1 MIDSI
6 IYELANVGLT
16 LLFIVLAGV
25 IISWVGN
32 RL

>member
-1 MIDSI
+1 MVDSI

-16 LLFIVLAGV
+16 LLCVGVLAV
-25 IISWVGN
+25 VTIWVGN

>member
-16 LLFIVLAGV
+16 LLCFGVLAV
-25 IISWVGN
+25 VTIWLGN
-32 RL
+32 KI

>member
-1 MIDSI
+1 MVDSI